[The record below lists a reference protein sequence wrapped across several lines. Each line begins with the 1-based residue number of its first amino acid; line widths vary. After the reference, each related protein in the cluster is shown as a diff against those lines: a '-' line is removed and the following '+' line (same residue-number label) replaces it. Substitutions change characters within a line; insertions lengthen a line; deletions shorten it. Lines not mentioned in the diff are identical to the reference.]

1 MRNKIIFAPSKP
13 YMEKNEFPEMSPLY
27 QKKVA
32 IELAFWKH
40 KMTKKQPLGSIWA
53 KNIQSKLNNLIPEK
67 VHQAITFAI
76 EKMVKGVLFGARYTT
91 APPKVYSSFQ
101 LREAYVKQLIDTYKK
116 TASLEG
122 AITGAGGILMGVA
135 DFPALLAIKIKM
147 LFDIA
152 ATYGYDVRQYKERLF
167 LLTVFQLAFSSHKHR
182 AEVYDRLVTWDTYA
196 EGLPDDVDNFDWRTF
211 QLEYRDY
218 IDLAKMAQLVP
229 VIGAAVGAVVNY
241 RLLEQLGSAAMN
253 CYRMRVLAP
262 E

>member
-1 MRNKIIFAPSKP
+1 MVA
-13 YMEKNEFPEMSPLY
+13 NESPEMSPLY
-27 QKKVA
+27 RKKVA
-32 IELAFWKH
+32 IELAFWKY
-40 KMTKKQPLGSIWA
+40 KMTKRQPMGSIWA
-53 KNIQSKLNNLIPEK
+53 KNIQSTFNNLIPEK

-91 APPKVYSSFQ
+91 APPKLYSSFQ

-122 AITGAGGILMGVA
+122 AITGAGGILMGIA
-135 DFPALLAIKIKM
+135 DFPALLTIKVKM

-152 ATYGYDVRQYKERLF
+152 ATYGYDVRKYKERLF

-182 AEVYDRLVTWDTYA
+182 AEVYHRLITWDEYA
-196 EGLPDDVDNFDWRTF
+196 MGLPDGIDNFDWRTF

-229 VIGAAVGAVVNY
+229 GIGAAVGAVVNY

-253 CYRMRVLAP
+253 CYRMRMLDI

>member
-1 MRNKIIFAPSKP
+1 
-13 YMEKNEFPEMSPLY
+13 MEENGVPEMSSLY
-27 QKKVA
+27 RKKIA

-40 KMTKKQPLGSIWA
+40 KMTKKQPLGSVWA
-53 KNIQSKLNNLIPEK
+53 KNIQTKLNNLIPERF
-67 VHQAITFAI
+67 HQAITFTI
-76 EKMVKGVLFGARYTT
+76 EKMVKGVLFGAKYTT

-101 LREAYVKQLIDTYKK
+101 LREAYVKRLIDTYKK
-116 TASLEG
+116 AGSLEG
-122 AITGAGGILMGVA
+122 AITGAGGILMGIA
-135 DFPALLAIKIKM
+135 DFPALVAIKMKM

-152 ATYGYDVRQYKERLF
+152 ATYGFDVRQYKERLF

-182 AEVYDRLVTWDTYA
+182 IEVYNRLLKWDTYA
-196 EGLPDDVDNFDWRTF
+196 ESLPDDIDSFNWRTF

-241 RLLEQLGSAAMN
+241 RLLEQLGVAAMN
-253 CYRMRVLAP
+253 CYRMRMLNH